1 MQQWLSFV
9 SIPLP
14 DVPVG
19 SRLRYFFS
27 EWSQITSD
35 PFVLNMITGMEID
48 LWELPKQT
56 HPPSPLHFNQEETA
70 TTDKLIQ
77 ELLSKM
83 QSLHV
88 KEKGDF
94 VSTIFLC
101 RKPNS
106 SYRMIL
112 NLKNF
117 NKYVDY
123 CKYKMDTL
131 IKILALVMQE
141 VYMCSLDLTD
151 AYLSV
156 LISMLFSHFLK
167 FKWKGQLFKFMT
179 MPFGLTEAPRKFT
192 KLLKPPLSVIRHAGF
207 TISAYLDDFFQ
218 CEKMKDYCRQAIC
231 FAYNLLVSLGFLPND
246 SKLVYKP
253 ENAGI
258 SPTLQNPVYCF
269 IISSGKQ

>member
-1 MQQWLSFV
+1 M

-14 DVPVG
+14 EVPVG
-19 SRLRYFFS
+19 GRLRYFLS

-56 HPPSPLHFNQEETA
+56 HLPSPLRFNQEETA
-70 TTDKLIQ
+70 ATDKLIQ
-77 ELLSKM
+77 ELL
-83 QSLHV
+83 V
-88 KEKGDF
+88 KNAICTCERETGDF
-94 VSTIFLC
+94 VSTIFLR
-101 RKPNS
+101 RKPNG

-123 CKYKMDTL
+123 CKFKMDTL
-131 IKILALVMQE
+131 IKILALVMPD
-141 VYMCSLDLTD
+141 VFMCSLDLSDT
-151 AYLSV
+151 YLSV
-156 LISMLFSHFLK
+156 LISALFSRFLK
-167 FKWKGQLFKFMT
+167 FEWRGQLFKFIA

-192 KLLKPPLSVIRHAGF
+192 KLLKPPLSIIRHAGF

-218 CEKMKDYCRQAIC
+218 CEKTREFCRQAIC

-246 SKLVYKP
+246 SK
-253 ENAGI
+253 
-258 SPTLQNPVYCF
+258 SD
-269 IISSGKQ
+269 